1 MELII
6 KNLGSIKNAKIA
18 LDKKF
23 YVFVGYNNTGKTYLS
38 QILWSLF
45 DQEVYTNFINNR
57 KYEELNLNN
66 DNFIL
71 EAAFLQKVL
80 TDFSNYLTFTVIPSI
95 FNISK
100 DHFILKEAEIKFE
113 YSFSEFEKREVEF
126 SGGVILSDKTN
137 KDNSRV
143 ELYKTIKK
151 SNSNI
156 INLSIFDKED
166 KNKKLPDDIKSKVL
180 NINEILL
187 NTILKTCFSFN
198 NGFYL
203 PASRLFYPVFYQYIY
218 KVEKEKREEMSKKL
232 FTILEQKDSSKF
244 DIKSLTS
251 FRSQYTKPMDELFGK
266 LYSLN
271 KEDAVKDTYLQL
283 INEIKLLLGGDI
295 VIKKVEGVSPI
306 EFQLDL
312 GEDKQLDM
320 YLTSSSIN
328 QLTTLLLYL
337 KHWVSDT
344 NNFLFVDE
352 PEENLHPENQEK
364 LIHTLLKFAAT
375 NNNKVLITTHS
386 SLVTSV
392 INNFLNIGYLK
403 SKQDFNLNS
412 FLTKH
417 HVDFDVKNIL
427 EKKDFGIYFFSGS
440 DVIEYSAKEYGVYFE
455 DFDKI
460 EKNIKNFSE
469 FITDEIYRYSEQ

>member
-6 KNLGSIKNAKIA
+6 KNLGSIKNVKIA

-45 DQEVYTNFINNR
+45 DNEIYNNFI
-57 KYEELNLNN
+57 KIHSYEEL
-66 DNFIL
+66 
-71 EAAFLQKVL
+71 VL
-80 TDFSNYLTFTVIPSI
+80 TNGQFKLETTIVRKVVNDFAKYFKSYVIPSI
-95 FNISK
+95 FNIAK
-100 DHFILKEAEIKFE
+100 DHFILKDAQVNFKYTFSQIK
-113 YSFSEFEKREVEF
+113 KKKVEV
-126 SGGVILSDKTN
+126 SGGIILNDKTKKN
-137 KDNSRV
+137 NSRI
-143 ELYKTIKK
+143 ELYKADKK
-151 SNSNI
+151 ENSNI
-156 INLSIFDKED
+156 IKLSIFDKSNE
-166 KNKKLPDDIKSKVL
+166 NKEFDDIKDKVI
-180 NINEILL
+180 NVNEILL
-187 NTILKTCFSFN
+187 NTIIRTLLPSN

-232 FTILEQKDSSKF
+232 LDILEQKDRSKL

-266 LYSLN
+266 LYKLN
-271 KEDAVKDTYLQL
+271 ENDTIKKTYIQL
-283 INEIKLLLGGDI
+283 INNIKSLIGGDI
-295 VIKKVEGVSPI
+295 ILKKAEGVSPI

-312 GEDKQLDM
+312 GEQKHLDM
-320 YLTSSSIN
+320 YLSSSSIN

-337 KHWVSDT
+337 KHWVYDN
-344 NNFLFVDE
+344 NNFLLVDE

-364 LIHTLLKFAAT
+364 LIHILLKFAAI
-375 NNNKVLITTHS
+375 NKNKVLITTHS
-386 SLVTSV
+386 PLITNV

-403 SKQDFNLNS
+403 
-412 FLTKH
+412 
-417 HVDFDVKNIL
+417 
-427 EKKDFGIYFFSGS
+427 EKKDFNLKKFLAENKLDFEIKDILFKKDFGVYFFSGS

-460 EKNIKNFSE
+460 DNKIKNLSE
-469 FITDEIYRYSEQ
+469 NITDEIYQHSEL

>member
-1 MELII
+1 
-6 KNLGSIKNAKIA
+6 
-18 LDKKF
+18 
-23 YVFVGYNNTGKTYLS
+23 
-38 QILWSLF
+38 
-45 DQEVYTNFINNR
+45 
-57 KYEELNLNN
+57 
-66 DNFIL
+66 
-71 EAAFLQKVL
+71 
-80 TDFSNYLTFTVIPSI
+80 
-95 FNISK
+95 
-100 DHFILKEAEIKFE
+100 
-113 YSFSEFEKREVEF
+113 
-126 SGGVILSDKTN
+126 
-137 KDNSRV
+137 
-143 ELYKTIKK
+143 
-151 SNSNI
+151 
-156 INLSIFDKED
+156 
-166 KNKKLPDDIKSKVL
+166 
-180 NINEILL
+180 
-187 NTILKTCFSFN
+187 
-198 NGFYL
+198 
-203 PASRLFYPVFYQYIY
+203 
-218 KVEKEKREEMSKKL
+218 
-232 FTILEQKDSSKF
+232 
-244 DIKSLTS
+244 
-251 FRSQYTKPMDELFGK
+251 
-266 LYSLN
+266 
-271 KEDAVKDTYLQL
+271 
-283 INEIKLLLGGDI
+283 
-295 VIKKVEGVSPI
+295 
-306 EFQLDL
+306 
-312 GEDKQLDM
+312 M